1 MKALGG
7 NNAPSAAVQRRADDA
22 ENKTSDSSPAA
33 KYGKSDAPQTQ
44 SAEQT
49 PHAPNV
55 LEGIIERHE
64 RISNRIRRGR

>member
-7 NNAPSAAVQRRADDA
+7 NNAPSAALQGRADNT
-22 ENKTSDSSPAA
+22 EKQPSDSSPAA
-33 KYGKSDAPQTQ
+33 KYGKSDAPQMQ